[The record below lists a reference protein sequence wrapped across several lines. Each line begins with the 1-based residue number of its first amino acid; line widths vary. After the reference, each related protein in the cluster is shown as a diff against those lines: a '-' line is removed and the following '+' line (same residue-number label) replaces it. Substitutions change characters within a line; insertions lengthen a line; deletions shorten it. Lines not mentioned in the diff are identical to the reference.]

1 MIMRVSAQHT
11 VAAGDRPGLGELG
24 YAVGTAVLALVVTAA
39 TLSGR
44 AATVAVL
51 LALQLAFTL
60 GWLSLLR
67 WATKLPDVVI
77 VMATAAA
84 ADLILLQNRHTTA
97 GSLAGVI
104 GLSFLATLVR
114 QLPRGDRSHLTDSLI
129 ALMSGIAITVAPSV
143 LVVLARAD
151 SARAAAAA
159 GMFAAGA
166 AALAGR
172 LGDLILVWPR
182 LPGTSTRGGIRA
194 RAGIRGRNRGRH
206 RRSEPGGEGASALGR
221 ASLRDRGRSRGRR
234 CRARSRPGTWQYRP
248 RDRGGGAR
256 GHLRPAVRR
265 RPGRVPGVAG
275 GRSGNAG
282 GVRASPGKVCPNK
295 AGPSCGDGA
304 VVRGRGPA
312 SSGLTG

>member
-1 MIMRVSAQHT
+1 MVMRVSAQHT

-84 ADLILLQNRHTTA
+84 ADLILLRNRHTTA

-143 LVVLARAD
+143 LVVLARVD

-172 LGDLILVWPR
+172 LGDLILVRPR
-182 LPGTSTRGGIRA
+182 LPGTSTRGGFGLA
-194 RAGIRGRNRGRH
+194 LAFAAGI
-206 RRSEPGGEGASALGR
+206 GAAIGA
-221 ASLRDRGRSRGRR
+221 ASLVAKGHQLSVGQACGIGAAAVAAAVALDLVLERGSIDRAIAAVAPVAICGPLF
-234 CRARSRPGTWQYRP
+234 A
-248 RDRGGGAR
+248 AA
-256 GHLRPAVRR
+256 PAAYLVW
-265 RPGRVPGVAG
+265 RVSFG
-275 GRSGNAG
+275 
-282 GVRASPGKVCPNK
+282 
-295 AGPSCGDGA
+295 
-304 VVRGRGPA
+304 
-312 SSGLTG
+312 